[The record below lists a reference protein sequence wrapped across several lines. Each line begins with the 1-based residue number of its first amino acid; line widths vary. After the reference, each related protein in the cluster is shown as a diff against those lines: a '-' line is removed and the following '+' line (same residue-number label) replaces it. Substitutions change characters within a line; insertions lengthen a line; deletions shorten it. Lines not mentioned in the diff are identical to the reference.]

1 MAKYTKK
8 KRNYGYIPKYTDR
21 AGGLL
26 EVIIP
31 ENQAKDIL
39 ATRKSS
45 EEKKMH
51 PEDYICDYF
60 NAERRLLGYVV
71 KVTITK

>member
-1 MAKYTKK
+1 MAKYAKK
-8 KRNYGYIPKYTDR
+8 KRNYGYIPQYTDR

-26 EVIIP
+26 EIVIP
-31 ENQAKDIL
+31 AAQAKDIL
-39 ATRKSS
+39 SLRTSP
-45 EEKKMH
+45 EDKKVH
-51 PEDYICDYF
+51 PEDFICNYY